1 MKSIVLPI
9 GDKYGRLEVISNEG
23 VRNRHMYYK
32 CRCEC
37 GKEIITRGSAL
48 VSCNTKSCGCLN
60 KQKGKN
66 IILGYKIPMDGSK
79 TNGKLSI
86 EYNTYRHIKARCYT
100 KSNPKYKNY
109 GGRGIRVCDRWLES
123 FENFYADMGK
133 RPEHFDSIERNDVN
147 GDYEPGNCRWATDQ
161 EQAVNKTNTV
171 RLVVNGNEIHQTGL
185 AKLLGVCPHSISNHL
200 RKGETGDEIV
210 EYFKNKNQHA
220 STI

>member
-1 MKSIVLPI
+1 MKSIELPI
-9 GDKYGRLEVISNEG
+9 GYKSGRLEVISNEG
-23 VRNRHMYYK
+23 IRNRHMYYK

-37 GKEIITRGSAL
+37 GKEVITRGSAL
-48 VSCNTKSCGCLN
+48 VSGNTKSCGCLN

-79 TNGKLSI
+79 TNGRLSI

-133 RPEHFDSIERNDVN
+133 RPDHLDSIERNDVN
-147 GDYEPGNCRWATDQ
+147 GNYEPGNCRWATEQ

-171 RLVVNGNEIHQTGL
+171 RLIVNGKEIHQTGL
-185 AKLLGVCPHSISNHL
+185 AKILGISAHSVRNHL
-200 RKGETGDEIV
+200 RKGETGDQIV
-210 EYFKNKNQHA
+210 EYFKNKSQHA